1 MFFQVSFSLSLF
13 QHLIFVQL
21 FFTFI
26 CLTRLFFLVLFSLL
40 LFYSTHHC
48 SSRVTFSTP
57 EFSYRSYF
65 HFFLIQDCFLG
76 FIFTFSVHIIHKGL
90 IFTFSTQDC
99 ELWFANLC
107 LGQKN
112 HSWKM
117 KYCWQFQHYYPD
129 YDIGLWTFCAS
140 VFGGSF
146 GVFAG
151 GFFSDRLVKVSMMI
165 IVMRSM
171 VRRIASHIYFS
182 SNNCNSPFRFL
193 DCPPDSGFSRSARY
207 W

>member
-117 KYCWQFQHYYPD
+117 KYCWHVYSENVHMDPKIHIFWDWCPD
-129 YDIGLWTFCAS
+129 VDIKL
-140 VFGGSF
+140 
-146 GVFAG
+146 
-151 GFFSDRLVKVSMMI
+151 LVATHRPVQ
-165 IVMRSM
+165 
-171 VRRIASHIYFS
+171 
-182 SNNCNSPFRFL
+182 C
-193 DCPPDSGFSRSARY
+193 
-207 W
+207 